1 MPKAGGGCLVMK
13 SSKNDPSHSLVSFA
27 NTPLKRRNSMFY
39 FLVPIAIVAGL
50 GFIVDRRRRA
60 SAYYDKPTH
69 PDAKPG
75 DSSNYT
81 MGDNRYTSGGE

>member
-1 MPKAGGGCLVMK
+1 ML
-13 SSKNDPSHSLVSFA
+13 
-27 NTPLKRRNSMFY
+27 Y
-39 FLVPIAIVAGL
+39 FLVPIGIVVGL

-60 SAYYDKPTH
+60 SAYYCKPLH

>member
-1 MPKAGGGCLVMK
+1 
-13 SSKNDPSHSLVSFA
+13 
-27 NTPLKRRNSMFY
+27 MFY
-39 FLVPIAIVAGL
+39 FLVPIAVVVGFGL
-50 GFIVDRRRRA
+50 IIDRKRRT
-60 SAYYDKPTH
+60 SAYYGKPAH